1 MSKSAHLCL
10 LQKLHNSK
18 FDDHL
23 QSIIVTM
30 SLFSIQKR
38 NRIGMVLV
46 ALQFCLMLVLPAL
59 AMPKALKGQVPAGA
73 LVLAGMS
80 LGLFLWT
87 LVHNRLGNFN
97 IRPTPK
103 TWGMLVTT
111 GPYRQIRHPMYTSV
125 LLGAASLALMS
136 EPLLGWMAWTTL
148 AAILLFK
155 STLEERWMSEVH
167 PSYNSYRRE
176 SKRFIPWVF

>member
-1 MSKSAHLCL
+1 MR
-10 LQKLHNSK
+10 
-18 FDDHL
+18 
-23 QSIIVTM
+23 VM
-30 SLFSIQKR
+30 SLFTIQKR
-38 NRIGMVLV
+38 NRIGMLLV
-46 ALQFCLMLVLPAL
+46 ALQVGLMLVLPAL
-59 AMPKALKGQVPAGA
+59 AAPTVLTGNVPASAVA
-73 LVLAGMS
+73 LAALSV
-80 LGLFLWT
+80 GLFLWT
-87 LVHNRLGNFN
+87 LLHNRLGNFN

-103 TWGMLVTT
+103 SWGMLVTT

-136 EPLLGWMAWTTL
+136 EPFLGWMAWTAL
-148 AAILLFK
+148 AGILLFK